1 MGERGGRG
9 PAGGTCGRARV
20 RVGPPQPGRNR
31 RRHRS
36 GNGDTGT
43 GTAAPRHW
51 YRDTGIGTGTAA
63 PPQLQPGAG
72 SLGPAAPQGQ
82 NSGRGSPGG
91 APPAMEPPARSCSC
105 GSPASSPGGPSDS
118 EAEGGGHPQEPPKPE
133 RSRKRTGGSDRAPP
147 ESSPAPRGGKR
158 PRKGE
163 GGDTPP
169 SDGDRIFAQKCRE
182 LRGFIRPL
190 AELLEGLKRGRYDR
204 GLSSFQQSV
213 AMDRIQRII
222 GVLQKPE
229 MGARY
234 LGTLLQVEGMLR
246 VWFPHV
252 APKAAQDPAPASA
265 LLPHR
270 RRPPAGPP
278 GAPRCRRLPG
288 DTPAAAGT
296 SGTSHRGG
304 RPKCQRP
311 AQTGTPASP
320 PAPDE

>member
-1 MGERGGRG
+1 MGPEGGCVVLSMG
-9 PAGGTCGRARV
+9 V
-20 RVGPPQPGRNR
+20 SV
-31 RRHRS
+31 
-36 GNGDTGT
+36 
-43 GTAAPRHW
+43 
-51 YRDTGIGTGTAA
+51 
-63 PPQLQPGAG
+63 
-72 SLGPAAPQGQ
+72 
-82 NSGRGSPGG
+82 
-91 APPAMEPPARSCSC
+91 PAR
-105 GSPASSPGGPSDS
+105 PRRVPPPPG
-118 EAEGGGHPQEPPKPE
+118 PPKPE
-133 RSRKRTGGSDRAPP
+133 RSRKRPGRPDRAPP
-147 ESSPAPRGGKR
+147 ELPPSPHGGKR
-158 PRKGE
+158 PRKGD
-163 GGDTPP
+163 GGDAPP
-169 SDGDRIFAQKCRE
+169 SDGDRLFAQKCRE

-252 APKAAQDPAPASA
+252 APKPAQEPPPAAAP
-265 LLPHR
+265 R

-288 DTPAAAGT
+288 DAPPSIPAGT

-304 RPKCQRP
+304 HPRCHRPP
-311 AQTGTPASP
+311 QTGTPAAP
-320 PAPDE
+320 PAPDA